1 MDPKTH
7 KVQEIREK
15 ITDAK
20 KKNNWQEINA
30 QLLKKRLQW
39 IETNKRNLNPQET
52 EVRRAYR
59 LFLIQYLN
67 LDPIKVPIIFEN
79 DTKIIWRSYNW
90 CPVLEA
96 CEKGGFD
103 TREVC
108 KKGWEQSVQAF
119 IENINPRLRF
129 SRNYDKIRPY
139 TSYCEEMI
147 ELLE

>member
-1 MDPKTH
+1 MEPKTR
-7 KVQEIREK
+7 KIQEILEK
-15 ITDAK
+15 ITNAK
-20 KKNNWQEINA
+20 EKNNWDEINS

-39 IETNKRNLNPQET
+39 LEENKKMLEPQGT
-52 EVRRAYR
+52 DVRRAYT
-59 LFLIQYLN
+59 LFLIQYLD
-67 LDPIKVPIIFEN
+67 LDPAKVPIIFE
-79 DTKIIWRSYNW
+79 DETKIIWRSFNW

-96 CEKGGFD
+96 CTKGGFD

-119 IENINPRLRF
+119 MEKMNPKLRF
-129 SRNYDKIRPY
+129 IRNYDKIRPY